1 MGVNILPEM
10 APKKVCIVGSGNW
23 GCAIARLV
31 GYNAARL
38 PEKFKEEVTMWV
50 FEEEVN
56 GRKLTEIINTD
67 HENVK
72 YLPGRKLPSNVV
84 AVPDIVV
91 AAADADYL
99 IFVLPH
105 QFLKRACAPLQGKL
119 KADVQGLSLVKGFA
133 IIPGGGLELISEL
146 IAEDMAIPVSVLM
159 GANLANEVADEK
171 LCETTIGAKDE
182 TVGND
187 FKSLFQTDNFRVTV
201 VPDIQI
207 VEICG
212 ALKNIVACAA
222 GFCDGLKYGDNTKAA
237 TIRLGLKEM
246 MKYGDTF
253 YPGGSPSTYFESCG
267 VADLITT
274 CYGGRNRKV
283 SEAFITR
290 KTSIADL
297 EKEMLNGQ
305 KLQGPETAL
314 EVNYMLKARG
324 LENEFPL
331 FTIVHK
337 ICTGEMPPE
346 RLLDA
351 LRNHPEHH

>member
-1 MGVNILPEM
+1 M

-23 GCAIARLV
+23 GSAIARLV

-38 PEKFKEEVTMWV
+38 PERFQSEVTMWV

-72 YLPGRKLPSNVV
+72 YLPGRTLPSNVV
-84 AVPDIVV
+84 AVPDIVT
-91 AAADADYL
+91 AAADADFL

-105 QFLKRACAPLQGKL
+105 QFIKRACAPLQGKL
-119 KADVQGLSLVKGFA
+119 KATAQGLSLVKGFA
-133 IIPGGGLELISEL
+133 ILPGGGIELISSL
-146 IAEDMAIPVSVLM
+146 IEQEMKLPVSVLM

-171 LCETTIGAKDE
+171 FCETTIGAKDAE
-182 TVGND
+182 VGGD
-187 FKSLFQTDNFRVTV
+187 LKLLFQTDNFRVTV
-201 VPDIQI
+201 VSDAQI

-222 GFCDGLKYGDNTKAA
+222 GFCDGLKCGDNTKAA

-246 MKYGDTF
+246 MKYGEIF
-253 YPGGSPSTYFESCG
+253 YPGGSPATYFESCG

-283 SEAFITR
+283 SEAFVTR
-290 KTSIADL
+290 KTSIAEL
-297 EKEMLNGQ
+297 EVEMLNGQ
-305 KLQGPETAL
+305 KLQGPETAA
-314 EVNYMLKARG
+314 EVNYMLKAKG
-324 LENEFPL
+324 LEDQFPL
-331 FTIVHK
+331 FTTVHL
-337 ICTGEMPPE
+337 ICTGKLQPE
-346 RLLDA
+346 QLLDA
-351 LRNHPEHH
+351 LRDHPEHH